1 MAPFRWR
8 TFCPAALAGPDRP
21 MRTGGAGRFARFLLA
36 SGLLITVVVVAAGLL
51 VGRFFERRVLVHEA
65 DHLADEVR
73 LEARRH
79 LVPSAFQ
86 FTAAEGRPSGFDQVL
101 VGVAGVFRLKAFDPS
116 GRIVWSDE
124 PRLIGRTFTD
134 NPSLVM
140 AAGGA
145 VTTVFGSPE
154 KRDNLF
160 ERGHRYIVEVYV
172 PIILPGNPRVAGVIE
187 VYKDTSRVV
196 LSIRRTQRSLWGIAA
211 AMGCLLYAGLAVVAW
226 RASAGERRAIKQLE
240 KQNRDLIAVEA
251 RLKLANQ
258 ALQAAQAQ
266 LVKKERLAAV
276 GQVVV
281 GLHHTILNPLTGILG
296 ALQVLKQGSLDPS
309 QQAQAIAEAEQQV
322 GEIERAVKRLR
333 NLQQA
338 EGAPYLG
345 ATTMLDLQPGGGED
359 DIPSGC
365 AQRLASGP
373 AHDPDPA
380 QVAQTGSSKSETRE

>member
-1 MAPFRWR
+1 
-8 TFCPAALAGPDRP
+8 
-21 MRTGGAGRFARFLLA
+21 MRTGGPGRFTGFLLA

-79 LVPSAFQ
+79 LVPSAFA
-86 FTAAEGRPSGFDQVL
+86 FAAAEGRTSGFDQVL
-101 VGVAGVFRLKAFDPS
+101 VGVAGVFRLKAFDLT

-124 PRLIGRTFTD
+124 PRLIGRTFPD

-140 AAGGA
+140 AAAGT
-145 VTTVFGSPE
+145 VTTVFGSPAR
-154 KRDNLF
+154 RDNLF
-160 ERGHRYIVEVYV
+160 ERDHRYIVEVYV
-172 PIILPGNPRVAGVIE
+172 PIILPGNPHVVGVIE
-187 VYKDTSRVV
+187 VYKDTTPVV
-196 LSIRRTQRSLWGIAA
+196 LSIHRTQRSLWGISA
-211 AMGCLLYAGLAVVAW
+211 AMGFLLYAGLAVVAW
-226 RASAGERRAIKQLE
+226 RASTGERRAINQLE

-258 ALQAAQAQ
+258 ALQATQAQ

-296 ALQVLKQGSLDPS
+296 ALQVLKQGSLDPP
-309 QQAQAIAEAEQQV
+309 QQAQAIAEAEQQA

-338 EGAPYLG
+338 DGAPYLG

-359 DIPSGC
+359 DIPSGG
-365 AQRLASGP
+365 ARRPASGP
-373 AHDPDPA
+373 AHHTDP
-380 QVAQTGSSKSETRE
+380 V